1 MKYSDTFG
9 EYQIINML
17 LSLAIVLQN
26 LISRIIFIELTKVIK
41 FTSNSARMRI
51 VLISVFLIYFMNYG
65 VLYLLAPMKVDIPGL
80 ERLPLVGIYFDF
92 NLFWYSDIGNQIIS
106 VMVINAVFPP
116 IEVAF
121 IWIWSFIR

>member
-1 MKYSDTFG
+1 MKYSSIFG
-9 EYQIINML
+9 EFQIINLL

>member
-1 MKYSDTFG
+1 
-9 EYQIINML
+9 ML
-17 LSLAIVLQN
+17 LSLGIVLQN

-121 IWIWSFIR
+121 IWILSFIK